1 MLYCINSVNIDEVL
15 MPTVRKTITI
25 TDTQEKWIQ
34 SRIEAGDFTNESEY
48 IRDLVRHDQDRN
60 ATRAAL
66 QSAIDD
72 GLASGVSDKRIN
84 DVWRAAEARHTAKN
98 A

>member
-1 MLYCINSVNIDEVL
+1 MNIDEIL

-25 TDTQEKWIQ
+25 TDPQEKWIQ

-72 GLASGVSDKRIN
+72 GLASGVSDKRTDDI
-84 DVWRAAEARHTAKN
+84 WRAAEARHTAKN

>member
-72 GLASGVSDKRIN
+72 GLASGVSDKRTDDI
-84 DVWRAAEARHTAKN
+84 WRAAEARHTAKN